1 MYLEAPV
8 TSLRPPGACAHV
20 SYTTR
25 WDSTPGLS
33 SLAHL
38 YSVMADILRDQI
50 AAQLESA
57 STNNLES
64 VGVIAAALAFVVALL
79 VVRATH
85 GNDPSWWWWWYPLPG
100 FMIPTAIV
108 GTPLLPPTKKRQ
120 FQDGP
125 DIPSLLEGFAA
136 SSTTLEEMLAILL
149 QGLQASWEE
158 NDKLLRQEAW
168 CLKWGL
174 ISFSLITIGSI
185 GVYTW
190 GLR

>member
-1 MYLEAPV
+1 MATPIDKGAFRAVKGNTDNGVTVPKPVCRLFASVRCLEAVTADCVTVVKPV
-8 TSLRPPGACAHV
+8 YQLFAKLLTGREGGNFPPHKDPSASAA
-20 SYTTR
+20 S
-25 WDSTPGLS
+25 DPSDKPGLS

-100 FMIPTAIV
+100 FMIPTVIV
-108 GTPLLPPTKKRQ
+108 GTPLLPPTKKRR
-120 FQDGP
+120 FKDGP
-125 DIPSLLEGFAA
+125 DIPRLLEGFAA
-136 SSTTLEEMLAILL
+136 
-149 QGLQASWEE
+149 
-158 NDKLLRQEAW
+158 
-168 CLKWGL
+168 
-174 ISFSLITIGSI
+174 
-185 GVYTW
+185 
-190 GLR
+190 